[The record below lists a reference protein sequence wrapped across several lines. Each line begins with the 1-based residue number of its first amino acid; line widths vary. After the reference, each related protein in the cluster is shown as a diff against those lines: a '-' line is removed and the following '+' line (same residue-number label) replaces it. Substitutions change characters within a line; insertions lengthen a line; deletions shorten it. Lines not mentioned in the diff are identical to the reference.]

1 MKVESLSV
9 GSDSLAV
16 VPETV
21 VNLGSR
27 CGWRRRRRTVEVGVH
42 RGRGRV
48 VRRIG
53 VVVLMDS
60 YLRVIHL
67 LKERERGK
75 RRGRKE
81 RGMEVKGRKRALAEL
96 HNLPLASLPSRLE
109 SLNSD
114 LPKFSLPTDTK
125 LPWFFSLSR

>member
-1 MKVESLSV
+1 MKVESFSV
-9 GSDSLAV
+9 RSDSLAV

-27 CGWRRRRRTVEVGVH
+27 CGWRRRRRRTVEVGVH

-67 LKERERGK
+67 LKEREREREEERKKGK
-75 RRGRKE
+75 GD
-81 RGMEVKGRKRALAEL
+81 GG
-96 HNLPLASLPSRLE
+96 
-109 SLNSD
+109 
-114 LPKFSLPTDTK
+114 
-125 LPWFFSLSR
+125 